1 MKLIDRINKKI
12 NSNQTFRYNNR
23 LPIQIDPTTLS
34 EQQIFRLTESK
45 TFCILPWIHIHGF
58 PDGRAYPCCASNM
71 WHPVGDLKK
80 NTIEEVWNSD
90 AFKTMRKN
98 MLEDKPCQECNK
110 CYELEDNGFFS
121 MRNSFSRDFGH
132 YINLVDNTE
141 EDGTYNDF
149 KIRYFDI
156 RFSNLCNF
164 RCRTCGPLFSSNW
177 YNDHIKLYNRKP
189 DLLGKDLERVEYAG
203 KHKYD
208 IWEQMQNHIPYLD
221 QIYFAGGEPLI
232 MEEHYLLLKELVKR
246 KMFHVRLVYNTNFS
260 EMIYKD
266 QDVMELWKL
275 FDFVSVGASLDASHS
290 RGEYMR
296 KGQDW
301 IQTIKNRERMQKI
314 CPKVDFYVS
323 STVSIYNVDHVT
335 DFHREWSDLGLIR
348 PMDWNI
354 NLCQSPHYTRA
365 NILPKIYKEKIIDK
379 INKHINWLE
388 PLDQLTRA
396 THGYRGIINFLQQDA
411 NINDLHEFFKMNDAV
426 DSIRQEKFETIFPE
440 YQDLRNYINGIT

>member
-1 MKLIDRINKKI
+1 MKIIDRVNKKL
-12 NSNQTFRYNNR
+12 NQNQTFRYNNR
-23 LPIQIDPTTLS
+23 LPTQVDPSTLS

-45 TFCILPWIHIHGF
+45 TFCILPWIHVHGF

-71 WHPVGDLKK
+71 WHPLGDLKK
-80 NTIEEVWNSD
+80 STIEEVWNSQE
-90 AFKTMRKN
+90 FKTMRRN
-98 MLEDKPCQECNK
+98 MLDDKPCKECNK
-110 CYELEDNGFFS
+110 CYELEENGFFS

-132 YINLVDNTE
+132 YINLVDKTQ
-141 EDGTYNDF
+141 EDGAYNDC

-208 IWEQMQNHIPYLD
+208 IWEQMQQHIPYLD

-232 MEEHYLLLKELVKR
+232 MEEHYLLIKELVKR

-260 EMIYKD
+260 EIIYKD

-275 FDFVSVGASLDASHS
+275 FDSVSVGASLDAAHD

-296 KGQDW
+296 KGQNW
-301 IQTIKNRERMQKI
+301 KQTIKNRERMQKI
-314 CPKVDFYVS
+314 CPRVDFYVS

-335 DFHREWSDLGLIR
+335 DFHREWADLGLIR

-354 NLCQSPHYTRA
+354 NLCQSPSYTRA
-365 NILPKIYKEKIIDK
+365 NILPKIFKEKIIDK

-396 THGYRGIINFLQQDA
+396 THGYRGIINFLQQDTD
-411 NINDLHEFFKMNDAV
+411 ISELNDFFKINDAV
-426 DSIRQEKFETIFPE
+426 DSIRQEKFEIIFPE
-440 YQDLRNYINGIT
+440 YQNLRNYINGIA